1 MKQNY
6 LSEVIYQIFALIIVV
21 IVVHAVYVAVIRPN
35 AEFVQEQQAIM
46 TAADENYVPDRSLYI
61 VLRDFEQETCIILM
75 FWALAIIGM
84 KTQRTIRERR
94 LLDRMLLQVSEG
106 TSILPE
112 DARQYARPVQALPEK
127 ERSYLLPRAILSG
140 LHRFGTTRSI
150 QDAAATIKDLCD
162 NESERLESELAIV
175 RYIAWAIPS
184 IGFLGTVRGI
194 GTALG
199 QAHQAVSGDIL
210 GVTVSLGVAFN
221 STFVALVTSILLMFL
236 LHQLLLVQDRLVLDT
251 QGYCDE
257 HLIRYLQVPERDSFD
272 RGAIAPAASGGATSL
287 ANPGTPA

>member
-6 LSEVIYQIFALIIVV
+6 LSEVIYQLFALIIVV
-21 IVVHAVYVAVIRPN
+21 IVVHAVYVAVIWPN
-35 AEFVQEQQAIM
+35 ADYVMEQQALLS
-46 TAADENYVPDRSLYI
+46 AADESYVPDRSLYV

-75 FWALAIIGM
+75 FWALAIMGM
-84 KTQRTIRERR
+84 KAQRTMRERS
-94 LLDRMLLQVSEG
+94 LLDRELLQVGEG

-112 DARQYARPVQALPEK
+112 DARQYARPAQALPDR
-127 ERSYLLPRAILSG
+127 ERGFLLPRALLAG

-150 QDAAATIKDLCD
+150 QDAAHTIKDMCD
-162 NESERLESELAIV
+162 NESERLESELSIV

-194 GTALG
+194 GMALG
-199 QAHQAVSGDIL
+199 QAHQAVTGDIV

-236 LHQLLLVQDRLVLDT
+236 LHQLQLIQDRLVLDT
-251 QGYCDE
+251 QSYCDE
-257 HLIRYLQVPERDSFD
+257 HLVRYLQVPEKEASAHPAPEGPAY
-272 RGAIAPAASGGATSL
+272 GAQRFA
-287 ANPGTPA
+287 